1 MPLLLEI
8 VSPEK
13 RILARHVDMVVIPA
27 AEGEMGILPN
37 HAPGIVQLR
46 GGTVR
51 LYEANRVTD
60 TLFVPGGF
68 AEYTADRC
76 TILANAATP
85 LTDLSRDAANTALA
99 NAKSAYDDADKMNVT
114 EVELAMEGLQSA
126 EAMVAAA
133 Q

>member
-1 MPLLLEI
+1 MPLDLEI
-8 VSPEK
+8 VSPER
-13 RILARHVDMVVIPA
+13 RILSRAVDMVVIPA

-51 LYEANRVTD
+51 LYQGNNVTD

-68 AEYTADRC
+68 AEYTPERC
-76 TILANAATP
+76 TILATAATQIA
-85 LTDLSRDAANTALA
+85 DLSREAAQTTLTEARA
-99 NAKSAYDDADKMNVT
+99 AYDRADKMKPAET
-114 EVELAMEGLQSA
+114 EPAMEALQSA